1 MPHLKII
8 RASAGSGKTFSLTL
22 EYLRLLY
29 AERDNFM
36 HILAVTFTNK
46 ATEEMKTRII
56 RELHLLSS
64 GQPSEQLKSLMELTG
79 LPEQEV
85 RSQAKTILR
94 RLLHHYS
101 GFSVSTIDSFFQKI
115 IRGFTRELGIQ
126 GGYSIELDTE
136 TLLTSI
142 INRLLVLAETDKS
155 LLLWLTAFAE
165 SLIEKGESWDL
176 KKGMRALGGE
186 IFRESFRSFD
196 DAALGKYSN
205 RGFLRDYQVELHAL
219 RNRVEK
225 EYRGFGRRAAA
236 ILESNGLSVDD
247 FNSKTRGPAGFLVK
261 LETGELRRPNPTAIQ
276 AATSPEKW
284 YAVNSPIKGRI
295 HALAEHELMPLMQ
308 QFIAYDSHN
317 GRPYFTAGVILK
329 NLYTLGILSDL
340 SYLADAWCNENN
352 AFLLSDAPVFLNR
365 IIDGNDTPFI
375 YEKAGYWFHHY
386 MIDEFQD
393 TSLLQW
399 SNFKPLISNS
409 LSQNYDNLTVG
420 DVKQSIYRWRNSN
433 WEILDSLIHQDFL
446 PGITDTITLTC
457 NWRSKADLIQFNN
470 RFFNTA
476 AAKLQQV
483 YNQVLA
489 DQESVAAG
497 SGDNAIIDLYRNL
510 EQEPGN
516 AGNLGGFIRI
526 DCLEDK
532 EESDFSDLVNQRL
545 IALLC
550 ELQDKGYRLG
560 DVAILTRKNIEAR
573 QIADFLLQY
582 ALEHPDSGYRFDVIS
597 DEALQLGSST
607 VVNFL
612 IGLLRFLEDPTDLTN
627 SYMLQRIGET
637 FLAADNITGILESP
651 RFKEDLTSC
660 SLMEIIERL
669 TATFQLEKCS
679 GERVYMQAFRDMILD
694 YSRKNSSEVSR
705 FLEYWDD
712 SGKGK
717 SISAPAEQEAIRI
730 LTIHKSKGLEFKIAL
745 IPYCTWELTS
755 SRGSFIWCKPPVAP
769 FDKLELI
776 PLAFTSRL
784 KDTLFAGDYYQEF
797 LRQLIDNLNL
807 LYVAFTRAREGL
819 FVLCKPAGTGPVK
832 NVSDLIYSVLGTSSL
847 IQGTLSDNHAEIPVR
862 DEKGA
867 EFRPVPLQV
876 IYDRIRIAFQGG
888 MIIDPAVDQPSRPI
902 SEGKLLH
909 EIFTMV
915 RDASDVQKAITTL
928 QLKGIITQSEK
939 EKYRLLVEQAIA
951 DPQVNHWFTGD
962 WKILNEAEII
972 LPGGGIRRPDRVMT
986 RRDRTLVLDYKFG
999 NRIDSVH
1006 EKQVREYACLL
1017 SDMGYS
1023 GVEACLWYVKLGKVV
1038 QVELKVMGFGL

>member
-1 MPHLKII
+1 MPYLKII

-22 EYLRLLY
+22 EYLRLLF

-46 ATEEMKTRII
+46 ATEEMKTRIV

-64 GQPSEQLKSLMELTG
+64 GQPSKQLKSLMELTG
-79 LPEQEV
+79 LTEQEV
-85 RSQAKTILR
+85 RSQAKTILS

-126 GGYSIELDTE
+126 GGYSIELDTD

-155 LLLWLTAFAE
+155 LLMWLTAFAE

-176 KKGMRALGGE
+176 RKGMRALGGE

-196 DAALGKYSN
+196 DVALGKYSN
-205 RGFLRDYQVELHAL
+205 RDFLKNYQVELYAL
-219 RNRVEK
+219 RNRIEN

-236 ILESNGLSVDD
+236 LLESNGLSVDD

-261 LETGELRRPNPTAIQ
+261 LETGELRGPNPTAIQ
-276 AATSPEKW
+276 AAVDPEKW
-284 YAVNSPIKGRI
+284 YATNSPLKSRI

-308 QFIAYDSHN
+308 QFITYNSHN

-352 AFLLSDAPVFLNR
+352 AFLLSDAPVFLNK

-375 YEKAGYWFHHY
+375 YEKAGYWFHHF

-433 WEILDSLIHQDFL
+433 WEILDNLIHQDFL
-446 PGITDTITLTC
+446 PGITDTITLKS

-470 RFFNTA
+470 LFFSA
-476 AAKLQQV
+476 AAAALQKV
-483 YNQVLA
+483 FNQTFE
-489 DQESVAAG
+489 DQEFVTTSYG
-497 SGDNAIIDLYRNL
+497 NTTIIDLYRNL

-516 AGNLGGFIRI
+516 VGNQGGYIRI
-526 DCLEDK
+526 DCLEDQ
-532 EESDFSDLVNQRL
+532 EEADFSDQVNQRL
-545 IALLC
+545 IAFLC
-550 ELQDKGYRLG
+550 ELQDKGYRLS
-560 DVAILTRKNIEAR
+560 DMAILTRKNFEAR
-573 QIADFLLQY
+573 QIADFLLKY

-612 IGLLRFLEDPTDLTN
+612 VGLLRFLEDPTDLTN

-637 FLAADNITGILESP
+637 CMATDNTIGILESP
-651 RFKEDLTSC
+651 GFMEDLTVC

-679 GERVYMQAFRDMILD
+679 GERVYLQAFRDMILD
-694 YSRKNSSEVSR
+694 YSRKNSGEVSR
-705 FLEYWDD
+705 FLEYWEVT
-712 SGKGK
+712 GKGK
-717 SISAPAEQEAIRI
+717 SISAPAEQDAIRI

-755 SRGSFIWCKPPVAP
+755 FRGSFIWCKPMVKP

-819 FVLCKPAGTGPVK
+819 FVLCKPSGSGPVK
-832 NVSDLIYSVLGTSSL
+832 NVSDLIYSVMGTSSL
-847 IQGTLSDNHAEIPVR
+847 IRGTLSDNHAEIPVR
-862 DEKGA
+862 TETSV
-867 EFRPVPLQV
+867 EFSPVPLQV
-876 IYDRIRIAFQGG
+876 IYNRIRIAFQGG
-888 MIIDPAVDQPSRPI
+888 MMIDPAVDQPSRPI

-915 RDASDVQKAITTL
+915 RNAGDVQKAITAL

-939 EKYRLLVEQAIA
+939 ERYRLLVEKAIS
-951 DPQVNHWFTGD
+951 DPQVSQWFTGD
-962 WKILNEAEII
+962 WQVINEAEII
-972 LPGGGIRRPDRVMT
+972 LPGGGIKRPDRVMT
-986 RRDRTLVLDYKFG
+986 RRDHTLVLDYKFG

-1006 EKQVREYACLL
+1006 EKQVREYASLL
-1017 SDMGYS
+1017 GTMGYA
-1023 GVEACLWYVKLGKVV
+1023 GVEACLWYVKLGRVV
-1038 QVELKVMGFGL
+1038 KVEL